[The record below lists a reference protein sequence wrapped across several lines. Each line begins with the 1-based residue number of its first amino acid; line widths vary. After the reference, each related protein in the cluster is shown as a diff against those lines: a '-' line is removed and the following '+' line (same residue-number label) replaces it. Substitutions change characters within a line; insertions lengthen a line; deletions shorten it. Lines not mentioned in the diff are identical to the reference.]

1 MLVLRGTSLLPS
13 QAQPGA
19 GPYAVEAVLVIK
31 CDPVDVEERAES
43 RASP

>member
-1 MLVLRGTSLLPS
+1 MPVLRGSNLLPHH
-13 QAQPGA
+13 AQPGS
-19 GPYAVEAVLVIK
+19 GRYTVEAVLVIK